1 MKTNYRLI
9 VTPFKGKRVK
19 LAGNICHDTKS
30 VAGRLFAF
38 DKNVKSVFVA
48 DTLGNHF
55 LYLLKDKDG
64 NVIHE
69 KTENVSSK
77 EAVFG

>member
-9 VTPFKGKRVK
+9 VTPFVGKRVK
-19 LAGNICHDTKS
+19 LAGNKCHDTKS

-55 LYLLKDKDG
+55 LYLVKDEKG
-64 NVIHE
+64 NVIDS
-69 KTENVSSK
+69 KKENVSSTL
-77 EAVFG
+77 AIFG